1 MDLVGLR
8 FDGAFSLVRESDART
23 DWLSD
28 IGTTTTEDAWGL
40 AVLWFCRALQADVR
54 VSTAFQS
61 STSSSVSA
69 RLWIVALE
77 AQCWFV
83 LSGGRS
89 VVAF

>member
-8 FDGAFSLVRESDART
+8 FKGVLSLVRESDVRT

-28 IGTTTTEDAWGL
+28 IGTTTTEDVLGL
-40 AVLWFCRALQADVR
+40 AVFWFRRAVQADVI

-61 STSSSVSA
+61 STLSSVRA

-77 AQCWFV
+77 AQCWFD
-83 LSGGRS
+83 LSGGRRA
-89 VVAF
+89 VAF